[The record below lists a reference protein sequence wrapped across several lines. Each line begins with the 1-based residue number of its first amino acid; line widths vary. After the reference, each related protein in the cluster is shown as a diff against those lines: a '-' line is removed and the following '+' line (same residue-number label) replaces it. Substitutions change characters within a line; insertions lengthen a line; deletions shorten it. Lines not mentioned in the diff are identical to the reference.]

1 MVDARLFQALSD
13 RTRLEILSV
22 LGSGPINV
30 SGIVAQL
37 GCAQPAVSRHLRVL
51 REASLIRGSRRG
63 KQIVYSI
70 EAEALAE
77 AARYLGV
84 VARAGLGEGR
94 VVPPASMH
102 APDQTPE
109 QTREQPAGR
118 RAGPRK
124 PSPRGKAPRRRAAQA
139 EDFGAR
145 ETDYEVRHAPS
156 DLDDF
161 LL

>member
-51 REASLIRGSRRG
+51 REASLIKGRRLG

-70 EAEALAE
+70 EADALAE
-77 AARYLGV
+77 AARYLGGF
-84 VARAGLGEGR
+84 ALGETGAEPR
-94 VVPPASMH
+94 VPG
-102 APDQTPE
+102 
-109 QTREQPAGR
+109 QPS
-118 RAGPRK
+118 GPRAAARK
-124 PSPRGKAPRRRAAQA
+124 PGPRTRAPRRRAAPSG
-139 EDFGAR
+139 DFGTGEA
-145 ETDYEVRHAPS
+145 DYEVRHAPS
-156 DLDDF
+156 GLDDF